1 MEAGNP
7 RRVRLVGS
15 QVNIGHDWLTLAEA
29 SQREFISGGERK
41 NFAAIHQVQGD
52 PAIDRSGGRFSTGR
66 FFTELFSDLFIGN
79 RLCDQRIYTIQLC
92 ATFCTE
98 HGSSNIFILAI
109 CTNDHEI
116 NSFLDDALNKERVPY
131 LIFLLPS
138 IVREFCFCKWST
150 SRRIV
155 CARLRSPCVNKL
167 EASCWSWRVALSTL
181 PFSRSLRARSC
192 IRYNINRDNAWTI
205 FGGGGS
211 VSGESDTGRFRCTR
225 RGGTGITW
233 EAIGTLSM
241 PSSIASD
248 SDFTAFG

>member
-1 MEAGNP
+1 M
-7 RRVRLVGS
+7 
-15 QVNIGHDWLTLAEA
+15 
-29 SQREFISGGERK
+29 
-41 NFAAIHQVQGD
+41 QGD
-52 PAIDRSGGRFSTGR
+52 PAIRRSRCRFRTLG
-66 FFTELFSDLFIGN
+66 FFTEFLSDLLICNCLGN
-79 RLCDQRIYTIQLC
+79 QGVHPIQLC
-92 ATFCTE
+92 TTFCTK
-98 HGSSNIFILAI
+98 HGPSHIFVLAI
-109 CTNDHEI
+109 RTNNHEI
-116 NSFLDDALNKERVPY
+116 NSFLVGALNRERVPY